1 MLKRL
6 DPTVR
11 DLLTGALLYGIIVEI
26 IGMILVEN
34 RLSYSLGI
42 LVGYI
47 CVVFMVCHMYLTLEK
62 ALDMDPDS
70 ASKFSTRN
78 NILRYVILVIIL
90 MLVAWLPKV
99 SVIAVIIMIF
109 GMKISAFLQPV
120 ISKYITSKIF
130 KDRR

>member
-130 KDRR
+130 KERR

>member
-70 ASKFSTRN
+70 ASKFSTRK

-99 SVIAVIIMIF
+99 SVMAVIIMIF

-130 KDRR
+130 KERR